1 MHISF
6 LADHP
11 EFIPV
16 LAPEILEHWRHAL
29 AEETIEIREAKLRQH
44 MNKIELPLA
53 LVAHTEREVLGT
65 AALRA
70 TELEGYEHLS
80 PWLGGVFVRRPYRG
94 RGIASV
100 LSSAI
105 EQRAWALGHNEMY
118 LFTPDQQRLYSRLGW
133 SKLESTTWHGIS
145 SDIMVK
151 ARVQRA
157 QGTGVDILA
166 NEIGSGT
173 FR

>member
-1 MHISF
+1 
-6 LADHP
+6 
-11 EFIPV
+11 
-16 LAPEILEHWRHAL
+16 
-29 AEETIEIREAKLRQH
+29 
-44 MNKIELPLA
+44 
-53 LVAHTEREVLGT
+53 
-65 AALRA
+65 
-70 TELEGYEHLS
+70 
-80 PWLGGVFVRRPYRG
+80 
-94 RGIASV
+94 
-100 LSSAI
+100 
-105 EQRAWALGHNEMY
+105 MY